1 MMVELTRT
9 QIEEAL
15 PRVARGLEQYLWL
28 QEHRDSGDI
37 LTDTVFRR
45 RFNGFYRVRRA
56 TKWQDKFY
64 RLLQKKKAQPVTFG
78 QALRALH
85 RATGCYEA
93 SFASKLVAT
102 IRPEMPVIDS
112 AAKQATNTVP
122 IVFIVEP
129 DPVGTGLVASLAHPG
144 GNITGISDS
153 HADLVPKRLELLKEV
168 VPRATRVGVLLNPAN
183 HNAPSQLKTAQAA
196 GAALSLTVVPV
207 EVKGPAREDLDRA
220 FATMGRERL
229 AALLVLGD
237 SALSIHR
244 TRIAELAIKH
254 RLPTAGTARA
264 WAEGG
269 LLMAYGAN
277 FIELFRRAAT
287 YVDIIVKGAKPAD
300 LPVEQP
306 TTFNLVIN
314 LKTAKALGVTLPP
327 SLLLRASE
335 VIQ

>member
-1 MMVELTRT
+1 M
-9 QIEEAL
+9 
-15 PRVARGLEQYLWL
+15 
-28 QEHRDSGDI
+28 HD
-37 LTDTVFRR
+37 RR
-45 RFNGFYRVRRA
+45 RFVTGLGLILASPLVAQAQSAGKVRRIGYLSLA
-56 TKWQDKFY
+56 SDTGIARDYFAAF
-64 RLLQKKKAQPVTFG
+64 RDG
-78 QALRALH
+78 LRALGYIDGENIVIERRH
-85 RATGCYEA
+85 AEGRRERLPELA
-93 SFASKLVAT
+93 SELIRLKVDVLVWFGSA
-102 IRPEMPVIDS
+102 S

-129 DPVGTGLVASLAHPG
+129 DPVGAGLVASLAHPG
-144 GNITGISDS
+144 GNMTGISDA
-153 HADLVPKRLELLKEV
+153 HADLVPKRLGLLKEV

-183 HNAPSQLKTAQAA
+183 PNAPSQLKTAQAA
-196 GAALSLTVVPV
+196 GPALSLTIVPV
-207 EVKGPAREDLDRA
+207 EVKGPAREDLDRD
-220 FATMGRERL
+220 FATMGRDRL

-237 SALSIHR
+237 SALVMHR

-277 FIELFRRAAT
+277 FSELFRRAAT
-287 YVDIIVKGAKPAD
+287 YVYLILKGAKPAD

-327 SLLLRASE
+327 ALLLRASE

>member
-1 MMVELTRT
+1 M
-9 QIEEAL
+9 
-15 PRVARGLEQYLWL
+15 
-28 QEHRDSGDI
+28 HD
-37 LTDTVFRR
+37 RR
-45 RFNGFYRVRRA
+45 RFVTGLGLLLASPLVAQAQSAGKVRRIGYLSLA
-56 TKWQDKFY
+56 SDTGIARDYFAAF
-64 RLLQKKKAQPVTFG
+64 RDG
-78 QALRALH
+78 LRALGYVDGENIVIE
-85 RATGCYEA
+85 RRQADGRRERLPELA
-93 SFASKLVAT
+93 GELIRLKVDLLVWFGSA
-102 IRPEMPVIDS
+102 S

-129 DPVGTGLVASLAHPG
+129 DPVGAGLVASLARPG
-144 GNITGISDS
+144 GNITGISDA

-168 VPRATRVGVLLNPAN
+168 VPRAIRVGVLLNPAN
-183 HNAPSQLKTAQAA
+183 PNAPSQLKTAQAA
-196 GAALSLTVVPV
+196 GPALSLTIVPV
-207 EVKGPAREDLDRA
+207 EVKGPARDDLDRA

-237 SALSIHR
+237 SALVMHR

-254 RLPTAGTARA
+254 QLPTAGTARS

-277 FIELFRRAAT
+277 FIELFRRAAA
-287 YVDIIVKGAKPAD
+287 YADMILKGAKPAD

-314 LKTAKALGVTLPP
+314 LKTAKALGVALPS

-335 VIQ
+335 VLQ

>member
-1 MMVELTRT
+1 MKRAQRAVTVL
-9 QIEEAL
+9 AL
-15 PRVARGLEQYLWL
+15 ALLSAFSAADAQQPGK
-28 QEHRDSGDI
+28 
-37 LTDTVFRR
+37 
-45 RFNGFYRVRRA
+45 VRRIGYLSLA
-56 TKWQDKFY
+56 SDTGNASDYFAAFRDGLRALGY
-64 RLLQKKKAQPVTFG
+64 VDGENIVIESRHADGRRERLPELAGELIRLKVDVLVTFG
-78 QALRALH
+78 SA
-85 RATGCYEA
+85 
-93 SFASKLVAT
+93 
-102 IRPEMPVIDS
+102 S

-183 HNAPSQLKTAQAA
+183 YNAPSQLKTAQAA
-196 GAALSLTVVPV
+196 GPALSLTVVPV
-207 EVKGPAREDLDRA
+207 EFKGPAREDLDRA

-237 SALSIHR
+237 SALAMHR

-287 YVDIIVKGAKPAD
+287 YVDTILKGAKPAD

-314 LKTAKALGVTLPP
+314 LKTAKALGVSLSP

>member
-1 MMVELTRT
+1 MKVGQRAVTVLALALLVAFSAAEAQQPGKVRIGYLSLASDTGSFRDQFVAFLDGLRALGYVDGENIVIEARHADGRLERLPELAG
-9 QIEEAL
+9 EL
-15 PRVARGLEQYLWL
+15 
-28 QEHRDSGDI
+28 
-37 LTDTVFRR
+37 
-45 RFNGFYRVRRA
+45 VRL
-56 TKWQDKFY
+56 KVDV
-64 RLLQKKKAQPVTFG
+64 LVTFG
-78 QALRALH
+78 SA
-85 RATGCYEA
+85 
-93 SFASKLVAT
+93 
-102 IRPEMPVIDS
+102 S

-168 VPRATRVGVLLNPAN
+168 VPRAARVGFLMNPAN
-183 HNAPSQLKTAQAA
+183 PNTPSQFKTAQAA
-196 GAALSLTVVPV
+196 GRALSVTVVPV
-207 EVKGPAREDLDRA
+207 EVKGPGREDLDRA

-229 AALLVLGD
+229 AALLVRGD
-237 SALSIHR
+237 PTLRIHG

-254 RLPTAGTARA
+254 RLPTVGTGRA

-277 FIELFRRAAT
+277 FTELFRRAAT
-287 YVDIIVKGAKPAD
+287 YVDKILKGAKPAD

-306 TTFNLVIN
+306 TSFNLVIN
-314 LKTAKALGVTLPP
+314 LKTAQALGVTLPP

>member
-1 MMVELTRT
+1 MKL
-9 QIEEAL
+9 
-15 PRVARGLEQYLWL
+15 AR
-28 QEHRDSGDI
+28 RAVTI
-37 LTDTVFRR
+37 LTLALLVAFSAAEAQQPGKVQRVGYLSLGSDTGGSRDYFAAFRNGLRALGYVDGENIVIEPRHADGR
-45 RFNGFYRVRRA
+45 RE
-56 TKWQDKFY
+56 
-64 RLLQKKKAQPVTFG
+64 RLPELAGQLIRLKVDVLVTFG
-78 QALRALH
+78 SA
-85 RATGCYEA
+85 
-93 SFASKLVAT
+93 
-102 IRPEMPVIDS
+102 S

-153 HADLVPKRLELLKEV
+153 HAELVQKRLQLLKEV
-168 VPRATRVGVLLNPAN
+168 VPRTARVGVLLNPAN
-183 HNAPSQLKTAQAA
+183 HNAASQLKTAQAA
-196 GAALSLTVVPV
+196 GPALGLTVTPV
-207 EVKGPAREDLDRA
+207 EVKGPGREDLDPA
-220 FATMGRERL
+220 FATMRRERL
-229 AALLVLGD
+229 AALLILGD
-237 SALSIHR
+237 SALATHR

-277 FIELFRRAAT
+277 FTEMFHRAAT
-287 YVDIIVKGAKPAD
+287 YVDKILKGAKPTD

-314 LKTAKALGVTLPP
+314 LKTARALGLTLPP

>member
-1 MMVELTRT
+1 MKLAQRAVTVLALALLAAFSAAEAQQPGKVPRIGYLSLASDTGIARDYLAAFRDGLRALGHVDGANIVIEPRHADGRRERLPELAGEL
-9 QIEEAL
+9 I
-15 PRVARGLEQYLWL
+15 
-28 QEHRDSGDI
+28 
-37 LTDTVFRR
+37 
-45 RFNGFYRVRRA
+45 
-56 TKWQDKFY
+56 
-64 RLLQKKKAQPVTFG
+64 RLKVDVLVTFG
-78 QALRALH
+78 SA
-85 RATGCYEA
+85 
-93 SFASKLVAT
+93 
-102 IRPEMPVIDS
+102 S

-183 HNAPSQLKTAQAA
+183 HNAPSQLKTAQDA
-196 GAALSLTVVPV
+196 GPALGLTVVPV

>member
-1 MMVELTRT
+1 MKR
-9 QIEEAL
+9 A
-15 PRVARGLEQYLWL
+15 
-28 QEHRDSGDI
+28 
-37 LTDTVFRR
+37 
-45 RFNGFYRVRRA
+45 RRA
-56 TKWQDKFY
+56 LTVLILALLVAFSAAEAQQPGKVQRIGYLSLASDTGSARDYFAAFRDGLRALGYVDGKNIVIEPRHADGRRE
-64 RLLQKKKAQPVTFG
+64 RLPELAGELIRLKVDVLVTFG
-78 QALRALH
+78 SAA
-85 RATGCYEA
+85 
-93 SFASKLVAT
+93 
-102 IRPEMPVIDS
+102 

-122 IVFIVEP
+122 IVFIVDP

-153 HADLVPKRLELLKEV
+153 HAELVPKRLQLLKEV
-168 VPRATRVGVLLNPAN
+168 VPPTARVGVLLNPAN
-183 HNAPSQLKTAQAA
+183 HNTASQLKTAQAA
-196 GAALSLTVVPV
+196 GPALGLTVVPV
-207 EVKGPAREDLDRA
+207 EVKGPGREDLDPA
-220 FATMGRERL
+220 FATMRRERL
-229 AALLVLGD
+229 AALLILGD
-237 SALSIHR
+237 SALAMHR

-277 FIELFRRAAT
+277 STEMFRHAAT
-287 YVDIIVKGAKPAD
+287 YVDKILKGAKPAD
-300 LPVEQP
+300 LPVQQP

>member
-1 MMVELTRT
+1 MKLTQRAVTVLTLALLAAFSAAEAQQPGKVLRIGYLSLASDTGNARDYFAAFRDGLRALGYVDGENIVIEPRHADGRRERLPELAGEL
-9 QIEEAL
+9 I
-15 PRVARGLEQYLWL
+15 
-28 QEHRDSGDI
+28 
-37 LTDTVFRR
+37 
-45 RFNGFYRVRRA
+45 
-56 TKWQDKFY
+56 
-64 RLLQKKKAQPVTFG
+64 RLKVDVLVTFG
-78 QALRALH
+78 SA
-85 RATGCYEA
+85 
-93 SFASKLVAT
+93 
-102 IRPEMPVIDS
+102 S

-183 HNAPSQLKTAQAA
+183 QNAPSQLKTAQAA
-196 GAALSLTVVPV
+196 GPALSLTVVPV
-207 EVKGPAREDLDRA
+207 EVRGPAREDLDRA

-287 YVDIIVKGAKPAD
+287 YVDIILKGAKPAD

-314 LKTAKALGVTLPP
+314 LKAAKALGVTLPP

-335 VIQ
+335 IIQ